1 MWYKLQSRGNSS
13 YFNIEKNEK
22 QNKKGVNMK
31 PKNLH
36 TKLSFKKLT
45 ISNLCPDDMG
55 HLKGGENTY
64 TCTIEICTLTWY
76 VSCRP
81 KNC

>member
-1 MWYKLQSRGNSS
+1 
-13 YFNIEKNEK
+13 
-22 QNKKGVNMK
+22 MK
-31 PKNLH
+31 PKKIHN
-36 TKLSFKKLT
+36 KLQFKKLT
-45 ISNLCPDDMG
+45 ISNLSSDDMG
-55 HLKGGENTY
+55 QVKGGEQTY

>member
-1 MWYKLQSRGNSS
+1 
-13 YFNIEKNEK
+13 
-22 QNKKGVNMK
+22 MK

-45 ISNLCPDDMG
+45 ISNLCPDEMG
-55 HLKGGENTY
+55 HLRGGQHTY